1 MQSDIQK
8 VWYKQFWPWFL
19 IIVPLTSMVLSF
31 TMMNLAFTGE
41 DSMVIDDYYKEGRA
55 INLKIQKLQQAQ
67 NLNISTKTQVFSDYV
82 EVIFISGEPE
92 NGEAL
97 TLDFFHSTQKFKDFS
112 VTLFRDAN
120 GVYRAP
126 LTEDILG
133 KWQLS
138 LHPFNENWKI
148 QQVVSLP
155 QTSPFDLKP

>member
-1 MQSDIQK
+1 MQSDILK

-31 TMMNLAFTGE
+31 TMMNLAFTGK
-41 DSMVIDDYYKEGRA
+41 DSMVIDDYYKEGRG
-55 INLKIQKLQQAQ
+55 INLKIKKLQQARS
-67 NLNISTKTQVFSDYV
+67 LNISTKTQVFADYV

-97 TLDFFHSTQKFKDFS
+97 ILDFYHSTQKFKDFS
-112 VTLFRDAN
+112 VTVLRDAN

-126 LTEDILG
+126 LTDNMLG

-138 LHPFNENWKI
+138 LHPFNGDWKI
-148 QQVVSLP
+148 QKVVSLP
-155 QTSPFDLKP
+155 QTNPFDLKP

>member
-97 TLDFFHSTQKFKDFS
+97 TLDFFHSTQNFKDFS

-148 QQVVSLP
+148 QQVVLLP

>member
-1 MQSDIQK
+1 MQTDIPK

-31 TMMNLAFTGE
+31 TMMNLAFTGK
-41 DSMVIDDYYKEGRA
+41 DSMVIDDYYKEGRV
-55 INLKIQKLQQAQ
+55 INLKIKKLQQAKI
-67 NLNISTKTQVFSDYV
+67 LNISTKTQVFADYV

-97 TLDFFHSTQKFKDFS
+97 ILDFYHSTQKFKDFS
-112 VTLFRDAN
+112 VTVLRDAN

-126 LTEDILG
+126 LTDDMLG

-138 LHPFNENWKI
+138 LHPFNEDWKI
-148 QQVVSLP
+148 QKVVSLP
-155 QTSPFDLKP
+155 QKNPFDLKP

>member
-67 NLNISTKTQVFSDYV
+67 NLNISTKTQCVF
-82 EVIFISGEPE
+82 
-92 NGEAL
+92 
-97 TLDFFHSTQKFKDFS
+97 
-112 VTLFRDAN
+112 
-120 GVYRAP
+120 
-126 LTEDILG
+126 
-133 KWQLS
+133 
-138 LHPFNENWKI
+138 
-148 QQVVSLP
+148 
-155 QTSPFDLKP
+155 